1 MLTVLPIPA
10 LSVAHAAGRPII
22 NMEVQRQD
30 DSVGTSPK
38 PPAITSEAS
47 SNSASPQ
54 PVPPHADAA
63 VPPHSDA
70 DADAAE
76 PVPQT
81 AEQAPSDGWP
91 APPPVH
97 PACFWSDDHTF
108 GITDGGREQSSAELR
123 FFLEFLG
130 RITSEYINN
139 SPILGCDPEVYPVEF
154 QQGFQMGCQVRKAFV
169 QAMVQFELKAVGYRM
184 QRQMLNYMPDNR
196 CMPLSCKLH
205 PDHGLR
211 AALYTR

>member
-10 LSVAHAAGRPII
+10 LSVAHAAGSAII
-22 NMEVQRQD
+22 NMEVQQQD
-30 DSVGTSPK
+30 NPVGTSPTS
-38 PPAITSEAS
+38 PAITSEAS
-47 SNSASPQ
+47 SNSASPE
-54 PVPPHADAA
+54 PVPPHSAADTASSSA
-63 VPPHSDA
+63 GLG
-70 DADAAE
+70 
-76 PVPQT
+76 PQT
-81 AEQAPSDGWP
+81 AQQAPSDGWP

-169 QAMVQFELKAVGYRM
+169 RAMVQFELKAVGYRM
-184 QRQMLNYMPDNR
+184 QRQMVNYMPDNA
-196 CMPLSCKLH
+196 CMPL
-205 PDHGLR
+205 
-211 AALYTR
+211 